1 MSISNGKLSKK
12 LNCYDF
18 YNENISA
25 RPQNTQTKQHNTLNR
40 KDSWNAAMIPS
51 TLIKFVSP

>member
-25 RPQNTQTKQHNTLNR
+25 TPQNTQTKQH
-40 KDSWNAAMIPS
+40 DSLKGKEFLECGHDSIYP
-51 TLIKFVSP
+51 